1 MNCSS
6 SNIHPLRRCSVSMR
20 SAVSMSK
27 DLTPASHLNLTV
39 VTFAAMITGQ
49 LMG

>member
-27 DLTPASHLNLTV
+27 DLTPDEQRSLTV
-39 VTFAAMITGQ
+39 VTFAAMITGR
-49 LMG
+49 LVG